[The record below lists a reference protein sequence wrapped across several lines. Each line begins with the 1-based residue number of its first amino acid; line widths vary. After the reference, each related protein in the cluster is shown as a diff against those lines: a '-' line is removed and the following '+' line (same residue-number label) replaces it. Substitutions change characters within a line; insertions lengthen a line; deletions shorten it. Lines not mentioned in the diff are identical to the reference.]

1 MTFQEQLQSAQRR
14 LKKVQAALAKTLLFE
29 EGKRCDLA
37 YEQAFD
43 FAYEAEKLTLLAR
56 IIPAFTGHPKAK
68 ERMGTQISKVIPI
81 SIELTPEGWFKM
93 VIPTLLPR
101 KGRGNQD
108 YIQENLYPAM
118 KRFVEARPP
127 SHFEKSVIVFRHV
140 YDYERPDRLL
150 RDHDNIELNAV
161 VNAVAFYLLPSDA
174 PMHLDHFYC
183 TAPGEASCTEVYL
196 VPREDFKRFYL
207 ALKAGEIGAPEVKID
222 PQ

>member
-1 MTFQEQLQSAQRR
+1 MTFQEQLQAAQRR
-14 LKKVQAALAKTLLFE
+14 LKKVQAALAKTLVFE
-29 EGKRCDLA
+29 EGKRYDLA

-56 IIPAFTGHPKAK
+56 IIPAFTGHPRAR
-68 ERMGTQISKVIPI
+68 ERMEKQVAKAIPI

-101 KGRGNQD
+101 KERGNQD

-127 SHFEKSVIVFRHV
+127 IHFGKSVIVFRHV
-140 YDYERPDRLL
+140 YNYQRPERLL

-161 VNAVAFYLLPSDA
+161 VNVVAFYLLRSDS
-174 PMHLDHFYC
+174 PQYLEHYYC
-183 TAPGEASCTEVYL
+183 AARGEADATEVYL
-196 VPREDFKRFYL
+196 VPQDDFDRFRV
-207 ALKAGEIGAPEVKID
+207 ALKSGKLNPPESKVT
-222 PQ
+222 PL

>member
-1 MTFQEQLQSAQRR
+1 MTFKEQLQAAQRR

-29 EGKRCDLA
+29 EGKRYDLA

-56 IIPAFTGHPKAK
+56 AMPAHTGHPKAK
-68 ERMGTQISKVIPI
+68 ERVEAQIAKAITI

-93 VIPTLLPR
+93 VIPALLPR
-101 KGRGNQD
+101 KERGNQD

-127 SHFEKSVIVFRHV
+127 IHFEKSVIVFRHV
-140 YDYERPDRLL
+140 YDYERPDWLL

-161 VNAVAFYLLPSDA
+161 VNVIALYHLRSDG
-174 PMHLDHFYC
+174 PKWLEHYYC
-183 TAPGEASCTEVYL
+183 AARGEADATEVYL
-196 VPREDFKRFYL
+196 VPQDDFDIFRV
-207 ALKAGEIGAPEVKID
+207 ALKSGELDAPESKIT
-222 PQ
+222 PL